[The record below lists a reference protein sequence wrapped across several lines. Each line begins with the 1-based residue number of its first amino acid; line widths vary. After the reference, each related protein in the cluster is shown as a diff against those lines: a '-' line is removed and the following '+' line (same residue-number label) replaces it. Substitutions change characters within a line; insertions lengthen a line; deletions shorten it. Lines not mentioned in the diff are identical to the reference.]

1 MTTSLPGP
9 TIHDNTTQRTDC
21 NASRLSLKWSSQKK
35 SLVHNLPI
43 EQSDITN
50 IKVHLDIVDSKKK
63 EKITAP
69 PTNFFDDAAKNR
81 SPSEIEQAWAKLKN
95 KKNETYPNTIL
106 SDVKLNYTI
115 NDFYRIF
122 WSSNTANPYED
133 YKREV
138 QGHEDIITTSWIDSG
153 DKFTLCRSQKYLH
166 PNSAPVGPR
175 MAKAVTQQTLQWY
188 GDHGIQICFATTVEG
203 TPMADCFV
211 LKDRILVEA
220 TDDGLIMRVDMGICF
235 VKKTIYKRI
244 IAAASKAGSKKTWE
258 SFVDYIQKLPN
269 YPK

>member
-81 SPSEIEQAWAKLKN
+81 SPLEIEQAWAKLKN
-95 KKNETYPNTIL
+95 KKKT
-106 SDVKLNYTI
+106 K
-115 NDFYRIF
+115 
-122 WSSNTANPYED
+122 
-133 YKREV
+133 
-138 QGHEDIITTSWIDSG
+138 H
-153 DKFTLCRSQKYLH
+153 
-166 PNSAPVGPR
+166 
-175 MAKAVTQQTLQWY
+175 TQ
-188 GDHGIQICFATTVEG
+188 IQFS
-203 TPMADCFV
+203 
-211 LKDRILVEA
+211 L
-220 TDDGLIMRVDMGICF
+220 
-235 VKKTIYKRI
+235 
-244 IAAASKAGSKKTWE
+244 
-258 SFVDYIQKLPN
+258 
-269 YPK
+269 